1 VIEPAGPESPHQP
14 APRRRAIPAALVA
27 SLLIAAVV
35 GGAVGAGVTLGFLRF
50 QGRAAQPP
58 VDLGGAL
65 GSNEDTT
72 AAAVAQRGLP
82 AVVSVVTRDSGSS
95 QGSGFLVSGD
105 GFIVTNVPVI
115 ANAQALAVL
124 INGDGRRHDARVVD
138 FDCQTGVAVLKVD
151 QVSNLAA
158 LAFGDSTGLRPGQ
171 NVVGLG
177 GSTADH
183 RSVTKGVVSALH
195 GSVSLSEPPAT
206 GPSHLSDVIQT
217 DAAIDS
223 SMSGGPLLNTG
234 GQVIGVTVAGGSQS
248 QPAALAVPSSDLQ
261 TEVEQ
266 IQQTGQLVVASLGA
280 QVADVSAAEA
290 TLRGG
295 SAGARVADVAA
306 GGPAERAGL
315 RPGDVIVQLD
325 DQRLDDAHPL
335 AQVLRSRFKPDQ
347 KVTVTYVRGGSTSQL
362 QTTLRGEHPP
372 CP

>member
-14 APRRRAIPAALVA
+14 APRRRAIPAALAA
-27 SLLIAAVV
+27 SLLIAAIV

-50 QGRAAQPP
+50 QGRAAQPA

-72 AAAVAQRGLP
+72 AASVAQRSLP
-82 AVVSVVTRDSGSS
+82 SVVSVVTRESS
-95 QGSGFLVSGD
+95 SAQGSGFLVSGD
-105 GFIVTNVPVI
+105 GFIVTNVAVI

-124 INGDGRRHDARVVD
+124 VSGDGHRHDARIVD

-151 QVSNLAA
+151 QVANLPA
-158 LAFGDSTGLRPGQ
+158 LAFGDSTGLRLGQ

-177 GSTADH
+177 ASTGDH
-183 RSVTKGVVSALH
+183 RSVTRGVVSALH
-195 GSVSLSEPPAT
+195 GTVSLTDPPPT

-217 DAAIDS
+217 DAVIDG

-234 GQVIGVTVAGGSQS
+234 GQVVGVSMAGGSQS
-248 QPAALAVPSSDLQ
+248 QPVALAVPSSDLQ
-261 TEVEQ
+261 PEVEQ
-266 IQQTGQLVVASLGA
+266 IEQTGQLVVASLGA
-280 QVADVSAAEA
+280 PVTDVSVAEA

-295 SAGARVADVAA
+295 PAGARVTDVIA
-306 GGPAERAGL
+306 GGPAEHAGL
-315 RPGDVIVQLD
+315 RAGDVIVQLD

-347 KVTVTYVRGGSTSQL
+347 KVTVTYVRNGSTSQL
-362 QTTLRGEHPP
+362 QMTLRGEHPP